1 MSLFQMSV
9 AGGVL
14 ILFIVVI
21 RALAIHRLPK
31 TTFLALWM
39 IAALR
44 LLLPFSI
51 PLPFNIHIGLDV
63 FSDVVQELPSGN
75 IGSPLPGENLPSYD
89 TGAAAPSP
97 ATEHISTFEIL
108 WLVGVLLL
116 ALYFFIS
123 YFRSMQKFRMSIP
136 DNTPYIREWLTT
148 HQITRSI
155 EARSSDL
162 ISSPLTYGILH
173 PVILLPKKLDRNDQA
188 ALKYVLTHEYVHIRR
203 FDAITKLLFAA
214 VLCIH
219 WFNPL
224 AWVLY
229 VLANRDVELSCD
241 AWVIRMMGAKNR
253 SSYALM
259 LIKMEERRNGMS
271 ALYSHFGKNAISE
284 RIEAIMKFKKT
295 STIACALALVL
306 VVGATTAF
314 ANSDVNHENT
324 DTAQFVGY
332 TRNLGNGTEYS
343 VDNGETW
350 ISEEKYN
357 ELYPQL
363 DIVYWTY
370 EEYKEYLEEQIPVW
384 QSLIGAKY
392 KNVKGEW
399 VEWTQET
406 VYQCI
411 AQAEEELEA
420 IKNGA
425 LVSRTID
432 GVNDPNFSIT
442 INNLNSDVD
451 VTYTTTIIDQKGQ
464 EINLGSFST
473 EEERLTA
480 VQDYCDEQI
489 RLGNMTKEYAEN
501 LINDFQ

>member
-1 MSLFQMSV
+1 MSLFQMSLG
-9 AGGVL
+9 GGVL
-14 ILFIVVI
+14 ILFIVVV

-31 TTFLALWM
+31 TTFLVLWL

-51 PLPFNIHIGLDV
+51 PLPFNIHIGLDI
-63 FSDVVQELPSGN
+63 FSGIVQELPSGN
-75 IGSPLPGENLPSYD
+75 IGSPLPGKNLPSYD
-89 TGAAAPSP
+89 AGTAVPNP
-97 ATEHISTFEIL
+97 TTEHISTFEIL

-116 ALYFFIS
+116 ALYFSIS
-123 YFRSMQKFRMSIP
+123 YLRSMRKFRMSIP

-224 AWVLY
+224 AWVMY

-259 LIKMEERRNGMS
+259 LIKMEERRNDMS

-295 STIACALALVL
+295 STIACALALVV

-314 ANSDVNHENT
+314 AASANT
-324 DTAQFVGY
+324 ATQPEQDDT
-332 TRNLGNGTEYS
+332 S
-343 VDNGETW
+343 
-350 ISEEKYN
+350 
-357 ELYPQL
+357 
-363 DIVYWTY
+363 
-370 EEYKEYLEEQIPVW
+370 
-384 QSLIGAKY
+384 
-392 KNVKGEW
+392 
-399 VEWTQET
+399 
-406 VYQCI
+406 
-411 AQAEEELEA
+411 
-420 IKNGA
+420 
-425 LVSRTID
+425 SRTITGMTYD
-432 GVNDPNFSIT
+432 NSNLVGIDLNGVG
-442 INNLNSDVD
+442 NNSNYEVQLVGGDKSTD
-451 VTYTTTIIDQKGQ
+451 TTTPISMDDAQSMDSADLLLEAGD
-464 EINLGSFST
+464 L
-473 EEERLTA
+473 
-480 VQDYCDEQI
+480 
-489 RLGNMTKEYAEN
+489 N
-501 LINDFQ
+501 LISVSHDDESKFTPEAWAEILKQIEQGTVYWED

>member
-51 PLPFNIHIGLDV
+51 PLTFNIHIGLDV

-75 IGSPLPGENLPSYD
+75 IASTLPGDSPPSYD
-89 TGAAAPSP
+89 IGTAVPSP

-116 ALYFFIS
+116 AIYFSIS
-123 YFRSMQKFRMSIP
+123 YFRSMRKFRMSVP
-136 DNTPYIREWLTT
+136 DNTPYIREWLNA
-148 HQITRSI
+148 HQIVRPI
-155 EARSSDL
+155 EVRSSDL

-188 ALKYVLTHEYVHIRR
+188 ALQYVLTHEYVHIRR
-203 FDAITKLLFAA
+203 FDAITKILFAA

-224 AWVLY
+224 VWGMY
-229 VLANRDVELSCD
+229 VLANRDTELSCD
-241 AWVIRMMGAKNR
+241 AWVIRMTGVKNR

-271 ALYSHFGKNAISE
+271 ALWNHFGKNAISE

-295 STIACALALVL
+295 SIWACILALALIA
-306 VVGATTAF
+306 GATTAF
-314 ANSDVNHENT
+314 AAARTDDNMELMGLGFSTAEVGDMEAVEIGNTTLVQRVGEEGNQADNRVTNIEDMAHMDVNGTTQN
-324 DTAQFVGY
+324 AQ
-332 TRNLGNGTEYS
+332 S
-343 VDNGETW
+343 M
-350 ISEEKYN
+350 
-357 ELYPQL
+357 
-363 DIVYWTY
+363 DIT
-370 EEYKEYLEEQIPVW
+370 
-384 QSLIGAKY
+384 
-392 KNVKGEW
+392 
-399 VEWTQET
+399 
-406 VYQCI
+406 
-411 AQAEEELEA
+411 
-420 IKNGA
+420 
-425 LVSRTID
+425 LVSVSHDDESKFT
-432 GVNDPNFSIT
+432 PEEWA
-442 INNLNSDVD
+442 
-451 VTYTTTIIDQKGQ
+451 
-464 EINLGSFST
+464 EILK
-473 EEERLTA
+473 
-480 VQDYCDEQI
+480 QIEQ
-489 RLGNMTKEYAEN
+489 GTVHWE
-501 LINDFQ
+501 D

>member
-14 ILFIVVI
+14 ILLIVVI

-51 PLPFNIHIGLDV
+51 PLPFNIHIGLDI

-75 IGSPLPGENLPSYD
+75 IASTLPGDSPPSYD
-89 TGAAAPSP
+89 IGTAVPSP

-123 YFRSMQKFRMSIP
+123 YFRSMRKFRMSIP
-136 DNTPYIREWLTT
+136 DNTPYIQNWLTA
-148 HQITRSI
+148 HQISRPLVV
-155 EARSSDL
+155 RSSDL

-203 FDAITKLLFAA
+203 FDAITKILFAA

-219 WFNPL
+219 WFNPFV
-224 AWVLY
+224 WVMY
-229 VLANRDVELSCD
+229 VLANRDMELSCD

-259 LIKMEERRNGMS
+259 LIKMEEKRSGMS

-295 STIACALALVL
+295 SILACTLALALIA
-306 VVGATTAF
+306 GATTVF
-314 ANSDVNHENT
+314 AAARTDDNMELMGLGFSTAEVGDMEAVEIGNTTLVQRVGEEGNQADNRVTNIEDMAHMDVNGTTQN
-324 DTAQFVGY
+324 AQ
-332 TRNLGNGTEYS
+332 S
-343 VDNGETW
+343 M
-350 ISEEKYN
+350 
-357 ELYPQL
+357 
-363 DIVYWTY
+363 DIT
-370 EEYKEYLEEQIPVW
+370 
-384 QSLIGAKY
+384 
-392 KNVKGEW
+392 
-399 VEWTQET
+399 
-406 VYQCI
+406 
-411 AQAEEELEA
+411 
-420 IKNGA
+420 
-425 LVSRTID
+425 LVSVSHDDESKFT
-432 GVNDPNFSIT
+432 PEEWA
-442 INNLNSDVD
+442 
-451 VTYTTTIIDQKGQ
+451 
-464 EINLGSFST
+464 EILK
-473 EEERLTA
+473 
-480 VQDYCDEQI
+480 QIEQ
-489 RLGNMTKEYAEN
+489 GTVHWE
-501 LINDFQ
+501 D

>member
-51 PLPFNIHIGLDV
+51 PLTFNIHIGLDV

-75 IGSPLPGENLPSYD
+75 IASTLPGDSPPSYD
-89 TGAAAPSP
+89 IGTAVPSP

-116 ALYFFIS
+116 AIYFSIS
-123 YFRSMQKFRMSIP
+123 YFRSMRKFRMSIP
-136 DNTPYIREWLTT
+136 DNTPYIQNWLTA
-148 HQITRSI
+148 HQISRPL
-155 EARSSDL
+155 AVRSSDL

-173 PVILLPKKLDRNDQA
+173 PVILLPKKLDRNDQV

-203 FDAITKLLFAA
+203 FDAITKILFAA

-224 AWVLY
+224 VWVMY
-229 VLANRDVELSCD
+229 VLANRDIELSCD
-241 AWVIRMMGAKNR
+241 AWVIRMMGEKNR

-259 LIKMEERRNGMS
+259 LIKMEEKRSGMS

-295 STIACALALVL
+295 SILACAFALVL

-314 ANSDVNHENT
+314 ATSTGAWREFDL
-324 DTAQFVGY
+324 DDL
-332 TRNLGNGTEYS
+332 NLTEGHTGTETDNMKIVDSEGIPDQVKDLDQFDLTEGQVGTQSNGMKMIDPSDTRGQILDTDDLNLVEGNVGTETSSMKMFEYTPEEWNDIQQKI
-343 VDNGETW
+343 DNGE
-350 ISEEKYN
+350 
-357 ELYPQL
+357 L
-363 DIVYWTY
+363 
-370 EEYKEYLEEQIPVW
+370 VW
-384 QSLIGAKY
+384 QY
-392 KNVKGEW
+392 
-399 VEWTQET
+399 
-406 VYQCI
+406 
-411 AQAEEELEA
+411 
-420 IKNGA
+420 
-425 LVSRTID
+425 
-432 GVNDPNFSIT
+432 
-442 INNLNSDVD
+442 
-451 VTYTTTIIDQKGQ
+451 
-464 EINLGSFST
+464 
-473 EEERLTA
+473 
-480 VQDYCDEQI
+480 
-489 RLGNMTKEYAEN
+489 
-501 LINDFQ
+501 

>member
-51 PLPFNIHIGLDV
+51 PLTFNIHIGLDV

-75 IGSPLPGENLPSYD
+75 IASTLPGDSPPSYD
-89 TGAAAPSP
+89 IGTAVPSP

-116 ALYFFIS
+116 AIYFSIS
-123 YFRSMQKFRMSIP
+123 YFRSMRKFRMSIP
-136 DNTPYIREWLTT
+136 DNTPYIQNWLTA
-148 HQITRSI
+148 HQISRPL
-155 EARSSDL
+155 AVRSSDL

-173 PVILLPKKLDRNDQA
+173 PVILLPKKLDRNDQV

-203 FDAITKLLFAA
+203 FDAITKILFAA

-224 AWVLY
+224 VWVMY
-229 VLANRDVELSCD
+229 VLANRDMELSCD

-271 ALYSHFGKNAISE
+271 ALCSHFGKNAITE

-295 STIACALALVL
+295 SILACAFALVL

-314 ANSDVNHENT
+314 ATSTGAWREFDL
-324 DTAQFVGY
+324 DDL
-332 TRNLGNGTEYS
+332 NLTEGHTGTETDNMKIVDSEDIPDQVKDLDQFDLTEGQVGTQSNGMKMIDPSDTRGQILDTDDLNLVEGNVGTETSSMKMFEYTPEEWNDIQQKI
-343 VDNGETW
+343 DNGE
-350 ISEEKYN
+350 
-357 ELYPQL
+357 L
-363 DIVYWTY
+363 
-370 EEYKEYLEEQIPVW
+370 VW
-384 QSLIGAKY
+384 QY
-392 KNVKGEW
+392 
-399 VEWTQET
+399 
-406 VYQCI
+406 
-411 AQAEEELEA
+411 
-420 IKNGA
+420 
-425 LVSRTID
+425 
-432 GVNDPNFSIT
+432 
-442 INNLNSDVD
+442 
-451 VTYTTTIIDQKGQ
+451 
-464 EINLGSFST
+464 
-473 EEERLTA
+473 
-480 VQDYCDEQI
+480 
-489 RLGNMTKEYAEN
+489 
-501 LINDFQ
+501 

>member
-51 PLPFNIHIGLDV
+51 PLTFNIHIGLDV

-75 IGSPLPGENLPSYD
+75 IASTLPGDSPPSYD
-89 TGAAAPSP
+89 IGTAVPSP

-116 ALYFFIS
+116 AIYFSIS
-123 YFRSMQKFRMSIP
+123 YFRSMRKFRMSIP

-173 PVILLPKKLDRNDQA
+173 PVILLPKKLDRNDQV

-203 FDAITKLLFAA
+203 FDAITKILFAA

-224 AWVLY
+224 VWVMY
-229 VLANRDVELSCD
+229 VLANRDIELSCD
-241 AWVIRMMGAKNR
+241 AWVIRMMGEKNR

-271 ALYSHFGKNAISE
+271 ALWNHFGKNAISE

-295 STIACALALVL
+295 SILACTLALALIA
-306 VVGATTAF
+306 GATTAF
-314 ANSDVNHENT
+314 AAARTDDNMELMGLGFSTAEVGDMEAVEIGNTTLVQRVGEEGNQADNRVTNIEDMAHMDVNGTTQN
-324 DTAQFVGY
+324 AQ
-332 TRNLGNGTEYS
+332 S
-343 VDNGETW
+343 M
-350 ISEEKYN
+350 
-357 ELYPQL
+357 
-363 DIVYWTY
+363 DIT
-370 EEYKEYLEEQIPVW
+370 
-384 QSLIGAKY
+384 
-392 KNVKGEW
+392 
-399 VEWTQET
+399 
-406 VYQCI
+406 
-411 AQAEEELEA
+411 
-420 IKNGA
+420 
-425 LVSRTID
+425 LVSVSHDDESKFT
-432 GVNDPNFSIT
+432 PEEWA
-442 INNLNSDVD
+442 
-451 VTYTTTIIDQKGQ
+451 
-464 EINLGSFST
+464 EILK
-473 EEERLTA
+473 
-480 VQDYCDEQI
+480 QIEQ
-489 RLGNMTKEYAEN
+489 GTVHWE
-501 LINDFQ
+501 D

>member
-75 IGSPLPGENLPSYD
+75 IASTLPGDSPPSYD
-89 TGAAAPSP
+89 IGTAVPSP

-116 ALYFFIS
+116 AIYFSIS
-123 YFRSMQKFRMSIP
+123 YFRSMRKFRMSIP
-136 DNTPYIREWLTT
+136 DNTPYIQNWLTA
-148 HQITRSI
+148 HQISRPL
-155 EARSSDL
+155 AVRSSDL

-203 FDAITKLLFAA
+203 FDAITKILFAA

-224 AWVLY
+224 VWVMY
-229 VLANRDVELSCD
+229 VLANRDMELSCD

-271 ALYSHFGKNAISE
+271 ALCSHLGKNAISE

-295 STIACALALVL
+295 SILACAFALVL

-314 ANSDVNHENT
+314 ATSTGAWREFDL
-324 DTAQFVGY
+324 DDL
-332 TRNLGNGTEYS
+332 NLTEGHTGTETDNMKIVDSEDIPDQVKDLDQFDLTEGQVGTQSNGMKMIDPSDTRGQILDTDDLNLVEGNVGTETSSMKMFEYTPEEWNDIQQKI
-343 VDNGETW
+343 DNGE
-350 ISEEKYN
+350 
-357 ELYPQL
+357 L
-363 DIVYWTY
+363 
-370 EEYKEYLEEQIPVW
+370 VW
-384 QSLIGAKY
+384 QY
-392 KNVKGEW
+392 
-399 VEWTQET
+399 
-406 VYQCI
+406 
-411 AQAEEELEA
+411 
-420 IKNGA
+420 
-425 LVSRTID
+425 
-432 GVNDPNFSIT
+432 
-442 INNLNSDVD
+442 
-451 VTYTTTIIDQKGQ
+451 
-464 EINLGSFST
+464 
-473 EEERLTA
+473 
-480 VQDYCDEQI
+480 
-489 RLGNMTKEYAEN
+489 
-501 LINDFQ
+501 

>member
-75 IGSPLPGENLPSYD
+75 IASTLPGDSPPSYD
-89 TGAAAPSP
+89 IGTAVPSP

-116 ALYFFIS
+116 AIYFSIS
-123 YFRSMQKFRMSIP
+123 YFRSMRKFRMSIP
-136 DNTPYIREWLTT
+136 DNTPYIQNWLTA
-148 HQITRSI
+148 HQISRPL
-155 EARSSDL
+155 AVRSSDL

-203 FDAITKLLFAA
+203 FDAITKILFAA

-224 AWVLY
+224 VWVMY
-229 VLANRDVELSCD
+229 VLANRDMELSCD
-241 AWVIRMMGAKNR
+241 AWVIRMLGEKNR

-259 LIKMEERRNGMS
+259 LIKMEERRSGMS
-271 ALYSHFGKNAISE
+271 ALCSHLGKNAISE

-295 STIACALALVL
+295 SILACAFALVL

-314 ANSDVNHENT
+314 ATSTGAWREFDL
-324 DTAQFVGY
+324 DDL
-332 TRNLGNGTEYS
+332 NLTEGHTGTETDNMKI
-343 VDNGETW
+343 VDSEDIPDQVKDLDQFDLTEGQVGTQSNGMKMIDPSDTRGQILDTDDLNLVEGNVGTETSSMKMFEYTPEEW
-350 ISEEKYN
+350 NDIQQKIDNSE
-357 ELYPQL
+357 LF
-363 DIVYWTY
+363 
-370 EEYKEYLEEQIPVW
+370 W
-384 QSLIGAKY
+384 QY
-392 KNVKGEW
+392 
-399 VEWTQET
+399 
-406 VYQCI
+406 
-411 AQAEEELEA
+411 
-420 IKNGA
+420 
-425 LVSRTID
+425 
-432 GVNDPNFSIT
+432 
-442 INNLNSDVD
+442 
-451 VTYTTTIIDQKGQ
+451 
-464 EINLGSFST
+464 
-473 EEERLTA
+473 
-480 VQDYCDEQI
+480 
-489 RLGNMTKEYAEN
+489 
-501 LINDFQ
+501 

>member
-51 PLPFNIHIGLDV
+51 PLTFNIHIGLDV

-75 IGSPLPGENLPSYD
+75 IASTLPGDSPPSYD
-89 TGAAAPSP
+89 IGTAVPSP

-116 ALYFFIS
+116 AIYFSIS
-123 YFRSMQKFRMSIP
+123 YFRSMRKFRMSIP
-136 DNTPYIREWLTT
+136 DNTPYIQNWLTA
-148 HQITRSI
+148 HQISRPL
-155 EARSSDL
+155 AVRSSDL

-173 PVILLPKKLDRNDQA
+173 PVILLPKKLDRNEQVP
-188 ALKYVLTHEYVHIRR
+188 LKYVLTHEYVHIRR
-203 FDAITKLLFAA
+203 FDAITKILFAA

-224 AWVLY
+224 VWVMY
-229 VLANRDVELSCD
+229 VLANRDMELSCD
-241 AWVIRMMGAKNR
+241 AWVIRMMGEKNR

-259 LIKMEERRNGMS
+259 LIKMEERRSGMS

-314 ANSDVNHENT
+314 AASSGAWQEFDLE
-324 DTAQFVGY
+324 DL
-332 TRNLGNGTEYS
+332 NLTEGDIGTETDGMKIIDPTSTQAQIKDMDEMNLTEGKVGTESNGMKLIDSSSTQGQIMDIDDLNLAEGDVGIENGNLKMFEYTPEEWNDIQQKI
-343 VDNGETW
+343 DNGE
-350 ISEEKYN
+350 I
-357 ELYPQL
+357 
-363 DIVYWTY
+363 
-370 EEYKEYLEEQIPVW
+370 VW
-384 QSLIGAKY
+384 QH
-392 KNVKGEW
+392 
-399 VEWTQET
+399 
-406 VYQCI
+406 
-411 AQAEEELEA
+411 
-420 IKNGA
+420 
-425 LVSRTID
+425 
-432 GVNDPNFSIT
+432 
-442 INNLNSDVD
+442 
-451 VTYTTTIIDQKGQ
+451 
-464 EINLGSFST
+464 
-473 EEERLTA
+473 
-480 VQDYCDEQI
+480 
-489 RLGNMTKEYAEN
+489 
-501 LINDFQ
+501 

>member
-75 IGSPLPGENLPSYD
+75 IASTLPGDSPPSYD
-89 TGAAAPSP
+89 IGTAVPSP

-116 ALYFFIS
+116 AIYFSIS
-123 YFRSMQKFRMSIP
+123 YFRSMRKFRMSIP
-136 DNTPYIREWLTT
+136 DNTPYIQNWLTA
-148 HQITRSI
+148 HQISRPLVV
-155 EARSSDL
+155 RSSDL

-188 ALKYVLTHEYVHIRR
+188 ALQYVLTHEYVHIRR
-203 FDAITKLLFAA
+203 FDAITKILFAA

-224 AWVLY
+224 VWVMY
-229 VLANRDVELSCD
+229 VLANRDIELSCD
-241 AWVIRMMGAKNR
+241 AWVIRMMGEKNR

-271 ALYSHFGKNAISE
+271 ALWNHFGKNAISE

-295 STIACALALVL
+295 SIWACILALALIA
-306 VVGATTAF
+306 GATTAF
-314 ANSDVNHENT
+314 AAARTDDNMELMGLGFSTAEVGDMEAVEIGNTTLVQRVGEEGNQADNRVTNIEDMAHMDVNGTTQN
-324 DTAQFVGY
+324 AQ
-332 TRNLGNGTEYS
+332 S
-343 VDNGETW
+343 M
-350 ISEEKYN
+350 
-357 ELYPQL
+357 
-363 DIVYWTY
+363 DIT
-370 EEYKEYLEEQIPVW
+370 
-384 QSLIGAKY
+384 
-392 KNVKGEW
+392 
-399 VEWTQET
+399 
-406 VYQCI
+406 
-411 AQAEEELEA
+411 
-420 IKNGA
+420 
-425 LVSRTID
+425 LVSVSHDDESKFT
-432 GVNDPNFSIT
+432 PEEWA
-442 INNLNSDVD
+442 
-451 VTYTTTIIDQKGQ
+451 
-464 EINLGSFST
+464 EILK
-473 EEERLTA
+473 
-480 VQDYCDEQI
+480 QIEQ
-489 RLGNMTKEYAEN
+489 GTVHWE
-501 LINDFQ
+501 D

>member
-14 ILFIVVI
+14 ILFIVLI

-75 IGSPLPGENLPSYD
+75 IASTLPGDSPPSYD
-89 TGAAAPSP
+89 IGTAVPSP

-116 ALYFFIS
+116 AIYFSIS
-123 YFRSMQKFRMSIP
+123 YFRSMRKFRMSIP
-136 DNTPYIREWLTT
+136 DNTPYIQNWLTA
-148 HQITRSI
+148 HQISRPL
-155 EARSSDL
+155 AVRSSDL

-173 PVILLPKKLDRNDQA
+173 PVILLPKKLDRNDQV

-203 FDAITKLLFAA
+203 FDAITKILFAA

-219 WFNPL
+219 WFNPFV
-224 AWVLY
+224 WVMY
-229 VLANRDVELSCD
+229 VLANRDIELSCD
-241 AWVIRMMGAKNR
+241 AWVIRMMGEKNR

-271 ALYSHFGKNAISE
+271 ALCSHFGKNAISE

-295 STIACALALVL
+295 SILACAFALVL

-314 ANSDVNHENT
+314 ATSSGAWQEFDL
-324 DTAQFVGY
+324 DDL
-332 TRNLGNGTEYS
+332 NLTEGHTGTETDNMKIVDSEGIPDQVKDLDQFNLTEGQVGTQSNGMKMIDPSDTRGQILDTDDLDLVEGNVGTESSSMKMFEYTPEEWNDIQQKI
-343 VDNGETW
+343 DNGE
-350 ISEEKYN
+350 I
-357 ELYPQL
+357 
-363 DIVYWTY
+363 
-370 EEYKEYLEEQIPVW
+370 VW
-384 QSLIGAKY
+384 QH
-392 KNVKGEW
+392 
-399 VEWTQET
+399 
-406 VYQCI
+406 
-411 AQAEEELEA
+411 
-420 IKNGA
+420 
-425 LVSRTID
+425 
-432 GVNDPNFSIT
+432 
-442 INNLNSDVD
+442 
-451 VTYTTTIIDQKGQ
+451 
-464 EINLGSFST
+464 
-473 EEERLTA
+473 
-480 VQDYCDEQI
+480 
-489 RLGNMTKEYAEN
+489 
-501 LINDFQ
+501 

>member
-75 IGSPLPGENLPSYD
+75 IASTLPGDSPPSYD
-89 TGAAAPSP
+89 IGTAVPSP

-116 ALYFFIS
+116 AIYFSIS
-123 YFRSMQKFRMSIP
+123 YFRSMRKFRMSIP

-203 FDAITKLLFAA
+203 FDAITKILFAA

-224 AWVLY
+224 VWVMY
-229 VLANRDVELSCD
+229 VLANRDIELSCD
-241 AWVIRMMGAKNR
+241 AWVIRMMGEKNR

-259 LIKMEERRNGMS
+259 LIKMEERRSGMS
-271 ALYSHFGKNAISE
+271 ALCSHLGKNAISE

-295 STIACALALVL
+295 SILACAFALVL

-314 ANSDVNHENT
+314 ATSTGAWQEFDLE
-324 DTAQFVGY
+324 DL
-332 TRNLGNGTEYS
+332 NLTEGDIGTETDSMKIIDPTSTQAQIKDTDEMNLTEGKVGTESSGMKIIDTSNTQGQIMDIDDLNLVEGDVGTENGNLKMFEYTPEEWNDIQQKI
-343 VDNGETW
+343 DNGE
-350 ISEEKYN
+350 I
-357 ELYPQL
+357 
-363 DIVYWTY
+363 
-370 EEYKEYLEEQIPVW
+370 VW
-384 QSLIGAKY
+384 QH
-392 KNVKGEW
+392 
-399 VEWTQET
+399 
-406 VYQCI
+406 
-411 AQAEEELEA
+411 
-420 IKNGA
+420 
-425 LVSRTID
+425 
-432 GVNDPNFSIT
+432 
-442 INNLNSDVD
+442 
-451 VTYTTTIIDQKGQ
+451 
-464 EINLGSFST
+464 
-473 EEERLTA
+473 
-480 VQDYCDEQI
+480 
-489 RLGNMTKEYAEN
+489 
-501 LINDFQ
+501 

>member
-75 IGSPLPGENLPSYD
+75 IASTLPGDSPPSYD
-89 TGAAAPSP
+89 IGTAVPSP

-116 ALYFFIS
+116 AIYFSIS
-123 YFRSMQKFRMSIP
+123 YFRSMRKFRMSIP
-136 DNTPYIREWLTT
+136 DNTPYIQNWLTA
-148 HQITRSI
+148 HQISRPL
-155 EARSSDL
+155 AVRSSDL

-203 FDAITKLLFAA
+203 FDAITKILFAA

-224 AWVLY
+224 VWVMY
-229 VLANRDVELSCD
+229 VLANRDMELSCD
-241 AWVIRMMGAKNR
+241 AWVIRMLGEKNR

-259 LIKMEERRNGMS
+259 LIKMEERRSGMS
-271 ALYSHFGKNAISE
+271 ALCSHLGKNAISE

-295 STIACALALVL
+295 SILACAFALVL

-314 ANSDVNHENT
+314 ATSTGAWREFDL
-324 DTAQFVGY
+324 DDL
-332 TRNLGNGTEYS
+332 NLTEGHTGTETDNMKI
-343 VDNGETW
+343 VDSEDIPDQVKDLDQFDLTEGQVGTQSNGMKMIDPSDTRGQILDTDDLDLVEGNVGTESSSMKMFEYTPEEW
-350 ISEEKYN
+350 NDIQQKIDNSE
-357 ELYPQL
+357 L
-363 DIVYWTY
+363 
-370 EEYKEYLEEQIPVW
+370 VW
-384 QSLIGAKY
+384 QY
-392 KNVKGEW
+392 
-399 VEWTQET
+399 
-406 VYQCI
+406 
-411 AQAEEELEA
+411 
-420 IKNGA
+420 
-425 LVSRTID
+425 
-432 GVNDPNFSIT
+432 
-442 INNLNSDVD
+442 
-451 VTYTTTIIDQKGQ
+451 
-464 EINLGSFST
+464 
-473 EEERLTA
+473 
-480 VQDYCDEQI
+480 
-489 RLGNMTKEYAEN
+489 
-501 LINDFQ
+501 

>member
-51 PLPFNIHIGLDV
+51 PLTFNIHIGLDV

-75 IGSPLPGENLPSYD
+75 IASTLPGDSPPSYD
-89 TGAAAPSP
+89 IGTAVPSP

-116 ALYFFIS
+116 AIYFSIS
-123 YFRSMQKFRMSIP
+123 YFRSMRKFRMSIP
-136 DNTPYIREWLTT
+136 DNTPYIQNWLTA
-148 HQITRSI
+148 HQISRPL
-155 EARSSDL
+155 AVRSSDL

-173 PVILLPKKLDRNDQA
+173 PVILLPKKLDRNDQV

-203 FDAITKLLFAA
+203 FDAITKILFAA

-224 AWVLY
+224 VWVMY
-229 VLANRDVELSCD
+229 VLANRDIELSCD
-241 AWVIRMMGAKNR
+241 AWVIRMMGEKNR

-259 LIKMEERRNGMS
+259 LIKMEEKRSGMS

-295 STIACALALVL
+295 SILACAFALVL

-314 ANSDVNHENT
+314 ATSTGAWQEFDLE
-324 DTAQFVGY
+324 DL
-332 TRNLGNGTEYS
+332 NLTEGDIGTETDSMKIIDPTSTQAQIKDTDEMNLTEGKVGTESSGMKIIDTSNTQGQIMDIDDLNLVEGDVGTENGNLKMFEYTPEEWNDIQQKI
-343 VDNGETW
+343 DNGE
-350 ISEEKYN
+350 I
-357 ELYPQL
+357 
-363 DIVYWTY
+363 
-370 EEYKEYLEEQIPVW
+370 VW
-384 QSLIGAKY
+384 QH
-392 KNVKGEW
+392 
-399 VEWTQET
+399 
-406 VYQCI
+406 
-411 AQAEEELEA
+411 
-420 IKNGA
+420 
-425 LVSRTID
+425 
-432 GVNDPNFSIT
+432 
-442 INNLNSDVD
+442 
-451 VTYTTTIIDQKGQ
+451 
-464 EINLGSFST
+464 
-473 EEERLTA
+473 
-480 VQDYCDEQI
+480 
-489 RLGNMTKEYAEN
+489 
-501 LINDFQ
+501 

>member
-75 IGSPLPGENLPSYD
+75 IASTLPGDSPPSYD
-89 TGAAAPSP
+89 IGTAVPSP

-116 ALYFFIS
+116 AIYFSIS
-123 YFRSMQKFRMSIP
+123 YFRSMRKFRMSIP
-136 DNTPYIREWLTT
+136 DNTPYIQNWLTA
-148 HQITRSI
+148 HQISRPL
-155 EARSSDL
+155 AVRSSDL

-173 PVILLPKKLDRNDQA
+173 PVILLPKKLDRNDQV

-203 FDAITKLLFAA
+203 FDAITKILFAA

-224 AWVLY
+224 VWVMY
-229 VLANRDVELSCD
+229 VLANRDIELSCD
-241 AWVIRMMGAKNR
+241 AWVIRMMGEKNR

-259 LIKMEERRNGMS
+259 LIKMEEKRSGMS

-295 STIACALALVL
+295 SILACAFALVL

-314 ANSDVNHENT
+314 ATSSGAWQEFDL
-324 DTAQFVGY
+324 DDL
-332 TRNLGNGTEYS
+332 NLTEGHTGTETDNMKI
-343 VDNGETW
+343 VDSEDIPDQVKDLDQFNLTEGQVGTQSNGMKMIDPSDTRGQILDTDDLDLVEGNVGTETSSMKMFEYTPEEW
-350 ISEEKYN
+350 NDIQQKIDNSE
-357 ELYPQL
+357 L
-363 DIVYWTY
+363 
-370 EEYKEYLEEQIPVW
+370 VW
-384 QSLIGAKY
+384 QY
-392 KNVKGEW
+392 
-399 VEWTQET
+399 
-406 VYQCI
+406 
-411 AQAEEELEA
+411 
-420 IKNGA
+420 
-425 LVSRTID
+425 
-432 GVNDPNFSIT
+432 
-442 INNLNSDVD
+442 
-451 VTYTTTIIDQKGQ
+451 
-464 EINLGSFST
+464 
-473 EEERLTA
+473 
-480 VQDYCDEQI
+480 
-489 RLGNMTKEYAEN
+489 
-501 LINDFQ
+501 

>member
-51 PLPFNIHIGLDV
+51 PLTFNIHIGLDV

-75 IGSPLPGENLPSYD
+75 IASTLPGDSPPSYD
-89 TGAAAPSP
+89 IGTAVPSP

-116 ALYFFIS
+116 AIYFSIS
-123 YFRSMQKFRMSIP
+123 YFRSMRKFRMSIP
-136 DNTPYIREWLTT
+136 DNTPYIQNWLTA
-148 HQITRSI
+148 HQISRPL
-155 EARSSDL
+155 AVRSSDL

-173 PVILLPKKLDRNDQA
+173 PVILLPKKLDRNDQV

-203 FDAITKLLFAA
+203 FDAITKILFAA

-224 AWVLY
+224 VWVMY
-229 VLANRDVELSCD
+229 VLANRDMELSCD

-271 ALYSHFGKNAISE
+271 ALCSHFGKNAITE

-295 STIACALALVL
+295 SILACAFALVL

-314 ANSDVNHENT
+314 ATSTGAWREFDL
-324 DTAQFVGY
+324 DDL
-332 TRNLGNGTEYS
+332 NLTEGHTGTETDNMKI
-343 VDNGETW
+343 VDSEDIPDQVKDLDQFDLTEGQVGTQSNGMKMIDPSDTRGQILDTDDLNLVEGNVGTETSSMKMFEYTPEEW
-350 ISEEKYN
+350 NDIQQKIDNSE
-357 ELYPQL
+357 L
-363 DIVYWTY
+363 
-370 EEYKEYLEEQIPVW
+370 VW
-384 QSLIGAKY
+384 QY
-392 KNVKGEW
+392 
-399 VEWTQET
+399 
-406 VYQCI
+406 
-411 AQAEEELEA
+411 
-420 IKNGA
+420 
-425 LVSRTID
+425 
-432 GVNDPNFSIT
+432 
-442 INNLNSDVD
+442 
-451 VTYTTTIIDQKGQ
+451 
-464 EINLGSFST
+464 
-473 EEERLTA
+473 
-480 VQDYCDEQI
+480 
-489 RLGNMTKEYAEN
+489 
-501 LINDFQ
+501 

>member
-51 PLPFNIHIGLDV
+51 PLTFNIHIGLDV

-75 IGSPLPGENLPSYD
+75 IASTLPGDSPPSYD
-89 TGAAAPSP
+89 IGTAVPSP

-116 ALYFFIS
+116 VLYFFIS

-136 DNTPYIREWLTT
+136 DNTPYIQNWLTA
-148 HQITRSI
+148 HQISRPL
-155 EARSSDL
+155 AVRSSDL

-173 PVILLPKKLDRNDQA
+173 PVILLPKKLDRNDQV

-203 FDAITKLLFAA
+203 FDAITKILFAA

-224 AWVLY
+224 VWVMY
-229 VLANRDVELSCD
+229 VLANRDIELSCD
-241 AWVIRMMGAKNR
+241 AWVIRMMGEKNR

-271 ALYSHFGKNAISE
+271 ALCSHFGKNAISE

-295 STIACALALVL
+295 SIWACILALALIA
-306 VVGATTAF
+306 GATTAF
-314 ANSDVNHENT
+314 AAARTDDNMELMGLGFSTAEVGDMEAVEIGNTTLVQRVGEEGNQADNRVTNIEDMAHMDVNGTTQN
-324 DTAQFVGY
+324 AQ
-332 TRNLGNGTEYS
+332 S
-343 VDNGETW
+343 M
-350 ISEEKYN
+350 
-357 ELYPQL
+357 
-363 DIVYWTY
+363 DIT
-370 EEYKEYLEEQIPVW
+370 
-384 QSLIGAKY
+384 
-392 KNVKGEW
+392 
-399 VEWTQET
+399 
-406 VYQCI
+406 
-411 AQAEEELEA
+411 
-420 IKNGA
+420 
-425 LVSRTID
+425 LVSVSHDDESKFT
-432 GVNDPNFSIT
+432 PEEWA
-442 INNLNSDVD
+442 
-451 VTYTTTIIDQKGQ
+451 
-464 EINLGSFST
+464 EILK
-473 EEERLTA
+473 
-480 VQDYCDEQI
+480 QIEQ
-489 RLGNMTKEYAEN
+489 GTVHWE
-501 LINDFQ
+501 D

>member
-9 AGGVL
+9 GGGVL

-31 TTFLALWM
+31 TTFLFLWM

-75 IGSPLPGENLPSYD
+75 IASTLPGDSPPSYD
-89 TGAAAPSP
+89 IGTAVPSP

-116 ALYFFIS
+116 AIYFSIS
-123 YFRSMQKFRMSIP
+123 YFRSMRKFRMSIP
-136 DNTPYIREWLTT
+136 DNTPYIQNWLTA
-148 HQITRSI
+148 HQISRPL
-155 EARSSDL
+155 AVRSSDL

-203 FDAITKLLFAA
+203 FDAITKILFAA

-219 WFNPL
+219 WFNPFV
-224 AWVLY
+224 WVMY
-229 VLANRDVELSCD
+229 VLANRDMELSCD

-271 ALYSHFGKNAISE
+271 ALCSHFGKNAISE

-295 STIACALALVL
+295 SILACAFALVL

-314 ANSDVNHENT
+314 ATSTGAWREFDL
-324 DTAQFVGY
+324 DDL
-332 TRNLGNGTEYS
+332 NLTEGHTGTETDNMKI
-343 VDNGETW
+343 VDSEDIPDQVKDLDQFDLTEGQVGTQSNGMKMIDPSDTRGQILDTDDLNLVEGNVGTETSSMKMFEYTPEEW
-350 ISEEKYN
+350 NDIQQKIDNSE
-357 ELYPQL
+357 L
-363 DIVYWTY
+363 
-370 EEYKEYLEEQIPVW
+370 VW
-384 QSLIGAKY
+384 QY
-392 KNVKGEW
+392 
-399 VEWTQET
+399 
-406 VYQCI
+406 
-411 AQAEEELEA
+411 
-420 IKNGA
+420 
-425 LVSRTID
+425 
-432 GVNDPNFSIT
+432 
-442 INNLNSDVD
+442 
-451 VTYTTTIIDQKGQ
+451 
-464 EINLGSFST
+464 
-473 EEERLTA
+473 
-480 VQDYCDEQI
+480 
-489 RLGNMTKEYAEN
+489 
-501 LINDFQ
+501 

>member
-75 IGSPLPGENLPSYD
+75 IASTLPGDSPPSYD
-89 TGAAAPSP
+89 IGTAVPSP

-116 ALYFFIS
+116 AIYFSIS
-123 YFRSMQKFRMSIP
+123 YFRSMRKFRMSIP
-136 DNTPYIREWLTT
+136 DNTPYIQNWLTA
-148 HQITRSI
+148 HQISRPL
-155 EARSSDL
+155 AVRSSDL

-173 PVILLPKKLDRNDQA
+173 PVILLPKKLDRNDQV

-203 FDAITKLLFAA
+203 FDAITKILFAA

-219 WFNPL
+219 WFNPFV
-224 AWVLY
+224 WVMY
-229 VLANRDVELSCD
+229 VLANRDIELSCD
-241 AWVIRMMGAKNR
+241 AWVIRMMGEKNR

-259 LIKMEERRNGMS
+259 LIKMEEKRSGMS

-284 RIEAIMKFKKT
+284 RIEAIMKFKKAT
-295 STIACALALVL
+295 AVASALALVL

-314 ANSDVNHENT
+314 AASSGAWQEFDLE
-324 DTAQFVGY
+324 DL
-332 TRNLGNGTEYS
+332 NLTEGDIGTETDSMKIIDPTSTQAQIKDTDEMNLTEGKVGTESSGMKIIDTSNTQGQIMDIDDLNLVEGDVGTENGNLKMFEYTPEEWNDIQQKI
-343 VDNGETW
+343 DNGE
-350 ISEEKYN
+350 I
-357 ELYPQL
+357 
-363 DIVYWTY
+363 
-370 EEYKEYLEEQIPVW
+370 VW
-384 QSLIGAKY
+384 QH
-392 KNVKGEW
+392 
-399 VEWTQET
+399 
-406 VYQCI
+406 
-411 AQAEEELEA
+411 
-420 IKNGA
+420 
-425 LVSRTID
+425 
-432 GVNDPNFSIT
+432 
-442 INNLNSDVD
+442 
-451 VTYTTTIIDQKGQ
+451 
-464 EINLGSFST
+464 
-473 EEERLTA
+473 
-480 VQDYCDEQI
+480 
-489 RLGNMTKEYAEN
+489 
-501 LINDFQ
+501 

>member
-75 IGSPLPGENLPSYD
+75 IASTLPGDSPPSYD
-89 TGAAAPSP
+89 IGTAVPSP

-116 ALYFFIS
+116 AIYFSIS
-123 YFRSMQKFRMSIP
+123 YFRSMRKFRMSIP
-136 DNTPYIREWLTT
+136 DNTPYIQNWLAA
-148 HQITRSI
+148 HQISRPL
-155 EARSSDL
+155 AVRSSDL
-162 ISSPLTYGILH
+162 ISSPLTYGILR
-173 PVILLPKKLDRNDQA
+173 PVILLPKKLDRNDPV

-203 FDAITKLLFAA
+203 FDAITKILFAA

-219 WFNPL
+219 WFNPFV
-224 AWVLY
+224 WVMY
-229 VLANRDVELSCD
+229 VLANRDIELSCD
-241 AWVIRMMGAKNR
+241 AWVIRMMGEKNR

-271 ALYSHFGKNAISE
+271 ALCSHFGKNAISE

-295 STIACALALVL
+295 SILACAFALVL

-314 ANSDVNHENT
+314 ATSSGAWQEFDLDDLNLTEGHTGTETDNMKIVDSEGIPDQVKDLDQFNLTEGQVGTQSNGMKMIDPSDTRGQILDTDDLDLVEGNVGTENSSMKMFE
-324 DTAQFVGY
+324 Y
-332 TRNLGNGTEYS
+332 TPEEWNDIQQKIGNGE
-343 VDNGETW
+343 
-350 ISEEKYN
+350 I
-357 ELYPQL
+357 
-363 DIVYWTY
+363 
-370 EEYKEYLEEQIPVW
+370 VW
-384 QSLIGAKY
+384 QH
-392 KNVKGEW
+392 
-399 VEWTQET
+399 
-406 VYQCI
+406 
-411 AQAEEELEA
+411 
-420 IKNGA
+420 
-425 LVSRTID
+425 
-432 GVNDPNFSIT
+432 
-442 INNLNSDVD
+442 
-451 VTYTTTIIDQKGQ
+451 
-464 EINLGSFST
+464 
-473 EEERLTA
+473 
-480 VQDYCDEQI
+480 
-489 RLGNMTKEYAEN
+489 
-501 LINDFQ
+501 

>member
-51 PLPFNIHIGLDV
+51 PLTFNIHIGLDV

-75 IGSPLPGENLPSYD
+75 IASTLPGDSPPSYD
-89 TGAAAPSP
+89 IGTAVPSP

-116 ALYFFIS
+116 AIYFSIS
-123 YFRSMQKFRMSIP
+123 YFRSMRKFRMSIP
-136 DNTPYIREWLTT
+136 DNTPYIQNWLTA
-148 HQITRSI
+148 HQISRPL
-155 EARSSDL
+155 AVRSSDL

-203 FDAITKLLFAA
+203 FDAITKILFAA

-219 WFNPL
+219 WFNPFV
-224 AWVLY
+224 WVMY
-229 VLANRDVELSCD
+229 VLANRDMELSCD

-271 ALYSHFGKNAISE
+271 ALCSHFGKNAITE

-295 STIACALALVL
+295 SILACAFALVL

-314 ANSDVNHENT
+314 ATSTGAWREFDL
-324 DTAQFVGY
+324 DDL
-332 TRNLGNGTEYS
+332 NLTEGHTGTETDNMKIVDSEDIPDQVKDLDQFDLTEGQVGTQSNGMKMIDPSDTRGQILDTDDLNLVEGNVGTETSSMKMFEYTPEEWNDIQQKI
-343 VDNGETW
+343 DNGE
-350 ISEEKYN
+350 
-357 ELYPQL
+357 L
-363 DIVYWTY
+363 
-370 EEYKEYLEEQIPVW
+370 VW
-384 QSLIGAKY
+384 QY
-392 KNVKGEW
+392 
-399 VEWTQET
+399 
-406 VYQCI
+406 
-411 AQAEEELEA
+411 
-420 IKNGA
+420 
-425 LVSRTID
+425 
-432 GVNDPNFSIT
+432 
-442 INNLNSDVD
+442 
-451 VTYTTTIIDQKGQ
+451 
-464 EINLGSFST
+464 
-473 EEERLTA
+473 
-480 VQDYCDEQI
+480 
-489 RLGNMTKEYAEN
+489 
-501 LINDFQ
+501 